1 MEAEAGIY
9 LWKNGLRK
17 DTPTLRSLLTGTF
30 VNDIEK
36 DMTLWEQ
43 GIRRGETMV
52 SFYESEVESLKDKSV
67 LDLGCGTG
75 GISIAFS
82 HNADYLVSSDLRKE
96 RVGLVRNRFDTND
109 VSNADVALLNGLEIP
124 FRDSSF
130 DLVIMNGVLEWLG
143 INADGEDPKSIQEK
157 GLRECARVLKKEGK
171 LYLAIENR
179 WYPKYLL
186 RDPHAHLPAVD
197 FLPRSVANLIS
208 RALKG
213 VSYRNYLYSWSALDR
228 LLQKTGFRMN
238 KFFLPLFHYQFPL
251 AIADMTD
258 KQQILEKL
266 EEIERN
272 NSDDEFFIEV
282 MGKSGRKR
290 LRYYCT
296 IPKLGHAP

>member
-1 MEAEAGIY
+1 M
-9 LWKNGLRK
+9 N
-17 DTPTLRSLLTGTF
+17 
-30 VNDIEK
+30 NIEN
-36 DMTLWEQ
+36 DMTLWER
-43 GIRRGETMV
+43 GIRRGESMV
-52 SFYESEVESLKDKSV
+52 SFYESEVEPLKGKRV

-82 HNADYLVSSDLRKE
+82 HNSDYLVSSDLRKE
-96 RVGLVRNRFDTND
+96 RVSLVRNRLSTDE

-124 FRDSSF
+124 FKDSSF

-143 INADGEDPKSIQEK
+143 LSAADGENPQSLQKQ
-157 GLRECARVLKKEGK
+157 GLRECARVLKKDGK

-186 RDPHAHLPAVD
+186 RDPHSHLPVVD
-197 FLPRSVANLIS
+197 FLPRSLANLLS

-213 VSYRNYLYSWSALDR
+213 ESYRNYIYSWRALDR
-228 LLQKTGFRMN
+228 LLQKTDFRMN

-251 AIADMTD
+251 AIEDMTD

-266 EEIERN
+266 TEIGRN
-272 NSDDEFFIEV
+272 NSDDEFFIEA

-290 LRYYCT
+290 LTYYRAVA
-296 IPKLGHAP
+296 KLGLAPYLFSSFIVICRKI